1 MSKRKQIK
9 GLYNR
14 VVTLD
19 EKVRNLEHDIQFKE
33 TTIQHLADRIKD
45 LDATL
50 VEAGI
55 LEHEWKP
62 EAPKG
67 SSIKSNFKYYEP
79 TYTKINKVWE

>member
-1 MSKRKQIK
+1 MRKKQLVK
-9 GLYNR
+9 TVDVLNQ
-14 VVTLD
+14 
-19 EKVRNLEHDIQFKE
+19 KVRNLEQDIQLLRDADM
-33 TTIQHLADRIKD
+33 TNLAERIRE
-45 LDATL
+45 LDSIL

-55 LEHEWKP
+55 LEHQWKP